1 MENRVAGNAAAVIQR
16 TPQMHLSSPTHKSLT
31 ALRRRS
37 QNDKRTCQL
46 GSFRQNGLPQ
56 PKAATT
62 NASVVHRYRRP
73 LENGKH
79 PCQLVSFRQT
89 ALPSRPERQVHL
101 SSPTHKSLNSLASRS
116 QKDKRTCQLG
126 SFRQIK
132 PPRPDAFRRSSAPAA
147 NRSKTANTLVNWVR
161 SVKMGMRP
169 NRAHNLT

>member
-46 GSFRQNGLPQ
+46 GSFRQI
-56 PKAATT
+56 
-62 NASVVHRYRRP
+62 
-73 LENGKH
+73 
-79 PCQLVSFRQT
+79 
-89 ALPSRPERQVHL
+89 ALPGRPERQMHL
-101 SSPTHKSLNSLASRS
+101 SFTTPKSLNSLTSRS
-116 QKDKRTCQLG
+116 QKDKCACQLG

-132 PPRPDAFRRSSAPAA
+132 PPRRDASRRPSSPAA
-147 NRSKTANTLVNWVR
+147 NRSKTANTPVNWVR